1 MKKVKKNSYQKLED
15 EIFINIMSGY
25 YVTFYTKTKGVVMSK
40 TKSSQ
45 KKVTLS
51 ELNNHTISNKRQAL
65 KDLKKLNF
73 NDLQYKNAA
82 QRRFYKTISSKDITF
97 GIGPAGCGKTYL
109 SVHRAL
115 SELGN
120 KDSHIDGIIIVKPL
134 VEAAG
139 EKIGFLPGDVE
150 EKTAPFMMSFYYNM
164 EQIIGKQRMEILKE
178 SSVIQVIPMAYM
190 RGITLSDKFVILDE
204 AQNATPEQIKM
215 FVTRIGEN
223 SKYVITGDLDQSD
236 IQKHKSGL
244 EDAIKRFAGV
254 HGVGLASF
262 KEKDIVRHSLV
273 RRLLKRYKPSFNV
286 IDDTSAEDTISM
298 WVHDE
303 GLDLQPD
310 GSLDD
315 KESKHFY
322 TLKQ

>member
-1 MKKVKKNSYQKLED
+1 MSKVKSTSKKVS
-15 EIFINIMSGY
+15 
-25 YVTFYTKTKGVVMSK
+25 
-40 TKSSQ
+40 
-45 KKVTLS
+45 LS
-51 ELNNHTISNKRQAL
+51 ELNNHTVNNKRQAL
-65 KDLKKLNF
+65 KDLKMLNF
-73 NDLQYKNAA
+73 NDLVYKNAA
-82 QRRFYKTISSKDITF
+82 QRRFYKTVSTKDITF

-115 SELGN
+115 RELGDKQN
-120 KDSHIDGIIIVKPL
+120 HVDGIIIVKPL

-164 EQIIGKQRMEILKE
+164 EQIIGKQRLQILKD
-178 SSVIQVIPMAYM
+178 SNTIQVIPMAYM

-215 FVTRIGEN
+215 FVTRLGEN
-223 SKYVITGDLDQSD
+223 SKYIITGDLAQSD
-236 IQKHKSGL
+236 IKHGKSGL

-273 RRLLKRYKPSFNV
+273 RRLLKRYKDNFQIMDEV
-286 IDDTSAEDTISM
+286 SAEKTISM
-298 WVHDE
+298 WIHDE
-303 GLDLQPD
+303 GLDTLTETD
-310 GSLDD
+310 GSVDVNYHYQI
-315 KESKHFY
+315 KK
-322 TLKQ
+322 

>member
-1 MKKVKKNSYQKLED
+1 
-15 EIFINIMSGY
+15 
-25 YVTFYTKTKGVVMSK
+25 MSK
-40 TKSSQ
+40 VRNSN

-51 ELNNHTISNKRQAL
+51 ELNNHTVSNKRQAL
-65 KDLKKLNF
+65 KDLKLLNF
-73 NDLQYKNAA
+73 DELQFKNPA

-115 SELGN
+115 RELGD
-120 KDSHIDGIIIVKPL
+120 KDSKIDGIVIVKPL

-139 EKIGFLPGDVE
+139 EKIGYLPGDVE

-164 EQIIGKQRMEILKE
+164 EQIIGKQRVDILKE
-178 SSVIQVIPMAYM
+178 NNVIQVIPLAFM
-190 RGITLSDKFVILDE
+190 RGITLSNKFVILDE

-223 SKYVITGDLDQSD
+223 SKYIITGDLEQSD
-236 IQKHKSGL
+236 ISKHKSGL

-262 KEKDIVRHSLV
+262 KEKDVVRHSLV
-273 RRLLKRYKPSFNV
+273 KRLLKRYRESFNI
-286 IDDTSAEDTISM
+286 IDDISAERTISM
-298 WVHDE
+298 WIHE
-303 GLDLQPD
+303 QGLDSAND
-310 GSLDD
+310 GSLQTDD
-315 KESKHFY
+315 TFY
-322 TLKQ
+322 KIKK